1 MAISKGK
8 ERMDL
13 TTYLSADAFLQ
24 EVQGWLE
31 EREAENNLMLGLCLK
46 MARSSEEIEPAP
58 YFATVKHNDDLLV
71 AAIMTPPHNLIVYS
85 NTGARAKVLEPLTAD
100 LLAKEL
106 PVPGVIGRTAVVS
119 AFAKAWEEVTGEATI
134 EGMRQRIYRLTE
146 VNQSQIPS
154 GSVRAATQDDLTL
167 LAQWILAFHHEAVPN
182 DPLSDVQ
189 GTTRRRVANKEIFV
203 WEDAGPVSV
212 AARSRPTTNGV
223 SVNLV
228 YTPPEY
234 QGRGYATACVASL
247 SQHLLDSGF
256 SFCTLF
262 ADLANPTSN
271 HIYKKIGYRPICDFA
286 EWRFAATV

>member
-1 MAISKGK
+1 MN
-8 ERMDL
+8 L
-13 TTYLSADAFLQ
+13 TSYRGADAFLR
-24 EVQGWLE
+24 ETQGMLE

-58 YFATVKHNDDLLV
+58 YFATVKQNDDLLV
-71 AAIMTPPHNLIVYS
+71 AAIMTPPHKLIVYS
-85 NTGARAKVLEPLTAD
+85 DTDACVEAFKPLAAD
-100 LLAKEL
+100 LLAKRL
-106 PVPGVIGRTAVVS
+106 PVPGVIGRS
-119 AFAKAWEEVTGEATI
+119 AATDSCAKAWEEVTGESAI
-134 EGMRQRIYRLTE
+134 QGMRQRIYRLTE

-154 GSVRAATQDDLTL
+154 GSFRATTKDDRPL
-167 LAQWILAFHHEAVPN
+167 LAQWTLAFHHEAVPN

-189 GTTRRRVANKEIFV
+189 GATRRRIANKKIFV

-212 AARSRPTTNGV
+212 AARSRQTPNGV

-234 QGRGYATACVASL
+234 RGRGYATACVASL

-262 ADLANPTSN
+262 ANLANPTSN
-271 HIYKKIGYRPICDFA
+271 HIYKKIGYRPVCDFA
-286 EWRFAATV
+286 EWRFAATA

>member
-1 MAISKGK
+1 MAISKEK

-13 TTYLSADAFLQ
+13 TTYLSAGAFLQ

-46 MARSSEEIEPAP
+46 MARSSKEIEPAP
-58 YFATVKHNDDLLV
+58 YFATVKQNDALLV

-85 NTGARAKVLEPLTAD
+85 DADACVEAFKPLAAD
-100 LLAKEL
+100 LLAKRL
-106 PVPGVIGRTAVVS
+106 PVPGIIGRTAVVS

-134 EGMRQRIYRLTE
+134 QRMRQRIYRLTE

-189 GTTRRRVANKEIFV
+189 GATRRRIANKEIFV
-203 WEDAGPVSV
+203 WEDVGPVSV

-223 SVNLV
+223 SVHLV

-234 QGRGYATACVASL
+234 RGRGYATACVASL
-247 SQHLLDSGF
+247 SRHLLDSGF

-262 ADLANPTSN
+262 ANLANPTSN
-271 HIYKKIGYRPICDFA
+271 HVYKKIGYRPVCDLA
-286 EWRFAATV
+286 EWHFTASA

>member
-1 MAISKGK
+1 
-8 ERMDL
+8 MDL
-13 TTYLSADAFLQ
+13 TTYLGADAFLQ
-24 EVQGWLE
+24 ETQGWLE
-31 EREAENNLMLGLCLK
+31 EREAENNLILGLCLK

-58 YFATVKHNDDLLV
+58 YFATVKQNDDLLV
-71 AAIMTPPHNLIVYS
+71 AVIMAPPHKLIVYS
-85 NTGARAKVLEPLTAD
+85 DADARVETFKLLAAD
-100 LLAKEL
+100 LLAKGL

-119 AFAKAWEEVTGEATI
+119 AFTKAWEEVTGEVTI
-134 EGMRQRIYRLTE
+134 EGMRQRIYHRLTE

-189 GTTRRRVANKEIFV
+189 GATRRRIANKEIFV
-203 WEDAGPVSV
+203 WENAGPVSV

-234 QGRGYATACVASL
+234 RGRGYATACVASL
-247 SQHLLDSGF
+247 SRHLLDSGF

-271 HIYKKIGYRPICDFA
+271 HVYKKIGYRPICDFA